1 MKDQQMWRSNRG
13 INIHNFE
20 KLKTVE
26 KLTQ

>member
-1 MKDQQMWRSNRG
+1 MKDQQMWRGNRG
-13 INIHNFE
+13 INIHNLE